1 MYSAH
6 KLNKQGDNIQPSH
19 SPFPILYQSVV
30 PCLILL
36 LLDPHRCFSEDRYG
50 SLVFPHFKEFS
61 TVYCDPHKGFSVVNE
76 ADVFLEFPYFLYD
89 PMNAGNLISGS
100 STFSKTSLYLWNFS
114 VQILLKS
121 NLKDFE
127 RYVK

>member
-1 MYSAH
+1 M
-6 KLNKQGDNIQPSH
+6 
-19 SPFPILYQSVV
+19 
-30 PCLILL
+30 
-36 LLDPHRCFSEDRYG
+36 
-50 SLVFPHFKEFS
+50 
-61 TVYCDPHKGFSVVNE
+61 VNE

-100 STFSKTSLYLWNFS
+100 STFSKTSLYFWNFS

-127 RYVK
+127 HYVK